1 MWSKETWGREEE
13 EGDAKGNTTKG
24 GTRGLDEGGG
34 GISGGLMVVTMEP
47 RQDQSKWLVHQLQ
60 HQEWPPEHA
69 QQENVKEQE

>member
-47 RQDQSKWLVHQLQ
+47 R
-60 HQEWPPEHA
+60 
-69 QQENVKEQE
+69 